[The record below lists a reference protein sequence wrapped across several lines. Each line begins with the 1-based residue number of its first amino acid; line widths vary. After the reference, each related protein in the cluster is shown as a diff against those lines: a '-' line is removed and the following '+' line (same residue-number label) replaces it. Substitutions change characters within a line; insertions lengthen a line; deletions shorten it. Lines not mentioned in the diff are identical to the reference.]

1 MGALK
6 KIGHFFESIIH
17 KIEDALKTIVNTLK
31 EIAKGLEGVLKIIM
45 EKVIA
50 LAEAVATGNLEE
62 IAKKFADLG
71 MAMANAP
78 GDIAGTV
85 VGSAVKLVGGM
96 AAQML
101 GQEPPDWLNKV
112 AGAASIASH
121 FTNPASAL
129 QFAEREVAGAVTGN
143 GSEFEN
149 FAHDIK

>member
-6 KIGHFFESIIH
+6 KIGHWFESVIH
-17 KIEDALKTIVNTLK
+17 KIGDALHTIINSLK
-31 EIAKGLEGVLKIIM
+31 EIAKGLEGVLKTIM

-50 LAEAVATGNLEE
+50 LAEAVATGNLKE

-96 AAQML
+96 AAKLL
-101 GQEPPDWLNKV
+101 GQEPPDWLIKV

-129 QFAEREVAGAVTGN
+129 QFAEREVAGAILGTG
-143 GSEFEN
+143 SDIEN
-149 FAHDIK
+149 FTKDIK